1 MTAVH
6 GGRLSCARSPSLL
19 LVGAVFT
26 VSRFLWW
33 LPEYLV
39 WVSFHIW
46 GGRGLQVVSDMYY
59 GFTSSS
65 STSLLSSEQ
74 CGFHHKQAIPSSFIL
89 VGAFLCSFL
98 LHMIRN
104 FRNKN
109 KKVAGLVCYEV
120 STLPML
126 CWITERHLAGFLLIC
141 LSRTPIGLFVLWS

>member
-19 LVGAVFT
+19 LVEAV
-26 VSRFLWW
+26 
-33 LPEYLV
+33 
-39 WVSFHIW
+39 VSFLLPVMTPRIFSVSLLSHL
-46 GGRGLQVVSDMYY
+46 GDRGLQVVSDTYY

-141 LSRTPIGLFVLWS
+141 LSRTPIDLFVLWS